1 MNMRTKVAN
10 GKLGDGADVVR
21 EALRLLDEHD
31 RRRWLTQALA
41 EGERRDAIDLTPE
54 LMDQLSRE
62 AEENAALGTPV
73 RDAIKP

>member
-1 MNMRTKVAN
+1 MRTKVAN
-10 GKLGDGADVVR
+10 GKFGDGADVVR

-31 RRRWLTQALA
+31 RRRWLTQAMA
-41 EGERRDAIDLTPE
+41 EGERGDAIDLTPE

-62 AEENAALGTPV
+62 ADENAALSKPV